1 MDLRKHLVKKMT
13 HVSISSEESYSESEK
28 HEGESSLAIDIT
40 LPPAKRKRPCSD
52 ATLVQLMRITI
63 EGPDQTEV
71 SFDEILD
78 VFKESNHR
86 IQL

>member
-1 MDLRKHLVKKMT
+1 MDLRKHLVKKRT
-13 HVSISSEESYSESEK
+13 HVSISSEESYSESKK
-28 HEGESSLAIDIT
+28 HEGELSLANDIT
-40 LPPAKRKRPCSD
+40 LPPAKTKRPCSH

-63 EGPDQTEV
+63 EGPDQTDV
-71 SFDEILD
+71 SFDGSLD